1 MAMGAR
7 RAEGNVTYDQEC
19 RYSVEEYVNILL
31 QTLYPP
37 ILVGS
42 GEKTSKTIHGFS
54 HGREWFEQGSE
65 PPLRSCNL
73 QALLAH
79 LHSSYHEQSWDS
91 REVRAQDS
99 QT

>member
-19 RYSVEEYVNILL
+19 RYSVEEYINILL

-54 HGREWFEQGSE
+54 HGREWFEQGSGFAQICIIVVAAHG
-65 PPLRSCNL
+65 RS
-73 QALLAH
+73 
-79 LHSSYHEQSWDS
+79 
-91 REVRAQDS
+91 RPG
-99 QT
+99 

>member
-37 ILVGS
+37 YPCWQWRKDI
-42 GEKTSKTIHGFS
+42 KNDPRI
-54 HGREWFEQGSE
+54 
-65 PPLRSCNL
+65 
-73 QALLAH
+73 
-79 LHSSYHEQSWDS
+79 QSWKG
-91 REVRAQDS
+91 VV
-99 QT
+99 